1 MLQTD
6 DLSLRHRAMLG
17 VAASFICMA
26 MPVAA
31 AFLAVKSGTGFFW
44 LLAGGAAFFA
54 ALLLAGILWLLFATV
69 THPLS
74 RLLKAVAAVTRD
86 GRPILALHSSQA
98 WQGMARDLLAV
109 QAEMARLE
117 AQASQKSASNPLAQA
132 MVVALADLAA
142 GKPMQ
147 DLQAVTASAEAGLL
161 AEFNAAIAALHA
173 QLGSLANAAKS
184 LELHTDDY
192 ISTAGD
198 ITRQLES
205 GIGAVSDGSRI
216 LSDVD
221 RRFTETSGVARA
233 AAERAQKARLSV
245 EEGHDVA
252 RDAVSAM
259 ERVKESA
266 TGIASVIE
274 GVDKI
279 AFQTRVLAMNAA
291 IEASRAGDA
300 GRGFSVVADL
310 VNALA
315 MRAEEEARS
324 ARQQLT
330 ATQNDILSAVE
341 AVERMDVALADIS
354 GQMDQMDGSL
364 SGIMASKD
372 QMITSEARQAF
383 GTIDRILQQNAILAR
398 EMSAA
403 AAKLQDKLTH
413 LFATTGAGPASPVP
427 APSATGPAGATT
439 TATGVPNPVVKG
451 PFGTGQVAPDKV
463 STATPA
469 LSATKPA
476 TGKAPTPAMAQA
488 TALAAQPT
496 KPAAAKPVAATAGEA
511 AKSGTKPASA
521 GGAHAKVVPLKP
533 AEKAKAAAPKM
544 PAVQP
549 KSIPVAAA
557 AGAAAALSAGLDD
570 DWNDF

>member
-1 MLQTD
+1 MLQTE

-31 AFLAVKSGTGFFW
+31 VFLAVKAGTGFDW

-86 GRPILALHSSQA
+86 GRPILALHSAQA

-117 AQASQKSASNPLAQA
+117 AQANQKSASNPLAQA

-173 QLGSLANAAKS
+173 RLGSLADAAKS

-372 QMITSEARQAF
+372 EVITSEARQAF
-383 GTIDRILQQNAILAR
+383 GTIDRILQQNALLAR

-413 LFATTGAGPASPVP
+413 LFATTGAAI
-427 APSATGPAGATT
+427 
-439 TATGVPNPVVKG
+439 TATDVPNPVVKG
-451 PFGTGQVAPDKV
+451 PFVSGQVAPGKA
-463 STATPA
+463 SSATPA

-533 AEKAKAAAPKM
+533 VEKAKAAAPKM